1 MGDNK
6 VLNGPAP
13 AQHVRLLERELKKAP
28 QDLNLRRHIERLK
41 EAWGLRRRPLAA

>member
-1 MGDNK
+1 VGDNK
-6 VLNGPAP
+6 VLNSPAP
-13 AQHVRLLERELKKAP
+13 ARHVRELERELKKAP

>member
-1 MGDNK
+1 VGENK
-6 VLNGPAP
+6 LLNSPAP
-13 AQHVRLLERELKKAP
+13 VQHVRALERELKKAP